1 MQITYKSKT
10 WPKHT
15 GFIEMFI
22 CDMLKF
28 QKYNNLVTSRRNVYL
43 KFASISSDV
52 PPLASHGNTR
62 PSKALAA
69 KTLSI

>member
-1 MQITYKSKT
+1 
-10 WPKHT
+10 
-15 GFIEMFI
+15 MFI